1 MKKIGSLFILTLC
14 FNGYSQ
20 LNLVPNPSFE
30 AHNYCAPAVVGN
42 SNPGGVVLQDW
53 YNPNT
58 HTPDYYNAC
67 WMTPPPQNF
76 VYQIVD
82 GDGFVGIATY
92 NANFVNVREYVA
104 CQLLDTLQTGELY
117 QVSFYARHFSGRSYY
132 ASNNLGIHFSDT
144 ALHANDPYTF
154 NMNAP
159 SMLEAQVKYFNN
171 EIISDSAH
179 WTLVSGLYQADG
191 GETWLTIGN
200 FNKDEETAQGMEYTN
215 GSAPGTYF
223 VIDMVSVIP
232 LDSLPAGIPAHA
244 GADTTIFINDTAF
257 IGQKISNMP
266 SNWHLLDGTLIA
278 TNTAGLY
285 VSPQETTSYVVS
297 HTLNGI
303 FSADTVTVTVIDN
316 LVVEELE
323 EQRFEL
329 YPIPNNGSFYLAG
342 RITKGD
348 RLSILSAA
356 GKTVFETE
364 LDNSGHQLLINSKL
378 NSGIYFVLI
387 RSKEGVEQFKSKIVI
402 IE

>member
-1 MKKIGSLFILTLC
+1 MRKLFFILFSIFWL
-14 FNGYSQ
+14 NGISQ
-20 LNLVPNPSFE
+20 VNLVPNPSFE
-30 AHNYCAPAVVGN
+30 NQLYCNPVDHLLGN
-42 SNPGGVVLQDW
+42 GVLIDW

-58 HTPDYYNAC
+58 CTPDYYNMC
-67 WMTPPPQNF
+67 WLAPPPQNF
-76 VYQIVD
+76 VYQLVD

-92 NANFVNVREYVA
+92 DPNGSNGREYVA
-104 CQLLDTLQTGELY
+104 CQLLDTLQTGKLY
-117 QVSFYARHFSGRSYY
+117 HVSFYARIFYGHSRF

-144 ALHANDPYTF
+144 TLHAGNMYLF
-154 NMNAP
+154 NLNTP
-159 SMLEAQVKYFNN
+159 PLLEAQVKYFNN

-179 WTLVSGLYQADG
+179 WTLVSGLYQAHG

-200 FNKDEETAQGMEYTN
+200 FNTDAQTTQGIEYTD
-215 GSAPGTYF
+215 GVAWQTYF

-232 LDSLPAGIPAHA
+232 LDSLPEGIPAHA

>member
-1 MKKIGSLFILTLC
+1 
-14 FNGYSQ
+14 
-20 LNLVPNPSFE
+20 
-30 AHNYCAPAVVGN
+30 
-42 SNPGGVVLQDW
+42 
-53 YNPNT
+53 
-58 HTPDYYNAC
+58 
-67 WMTPPPQNF
+67 
-76 VYQIVD
+76 VYQLVD
-82 GDGFVGIATY
+82 GDGFIGICTY
-92 NANFVNVREYVA
+92 NANFVNLHEYVA
-104 CQLLDTLQTGELY
+104 CQLLDTLQTGKLY
-117 QVSFYARHFSGRSYY
+117 QVSFYARIFYSRSRF

-179 WTLVSGLYQADG
+179 WTLVSGLYEAQG

-200 FNKDEETAQGMEYTN
+200 FNTDEETAQGMEYTD
-215 GSAPGTYF
+215 GVAPGTYF
-223 VIDMVSVIP
+223 VLDMVSVIP
-232 LDSLPAGIPAHA
+232 LDSLPGGIPAHA

-266 SNWHLLDGTLIA
+266 SNWSLLDGTPLA
-278 TNTAGLY
+278 SNTAGLY

-329 YPIPNNGSFYLAG
+329 YPIPNNGNFKLVGELEAGDLFYILDLNG
-342 RITKGD
+342 KLLEKRTIEYNCMEIEIKTQLSEGTYITLLKD
-348 RLSILSAA
+348 ANETVKYRNKIILI
-356 GKTVFETE
+356 K
-364 LDNSGHQLLINSKL
+364 
-378 NSGIYFVLI
+378 
-387 RSKEGVEQFKSKIVI
+387 
-402 IE
+402 

>member
-1 MKKIGSLFILTLC
+1 
-14 FNGYSQ
+14 
-20 LNLVPNPSFE
+20 
-30 AHNYCAPAVVGN
+30 
-42 SNPGGVVLQDW
+42 
-53 YNPNT
+53 
-58 HTPDYYNAC
+58 
-67 WMTPPPQNF
+67 
-76 VYQIVD
+76 
-82 GDGFVGIATY
+82 
-92 NANFVNVREYVA
+92 
-104 CQLLDTLQTGELY
+104 
-117 QVSFYARHFSGRSYY
+117 
-132 ASNNLGIHFSDT
+132 
-144 ALHANDPYTF
+144 
-154 NMNAP
+154 MNAP